1 MLPSPELQDI
11 LYKPAPLTCVEARQV
26 ILDNSSHAG
35 HVLDLV
41 ILWRLCSRDHEV
53 TPQQA
58 AQLIGPNH
66 TQPVC
71 VFVCVCVCVYVCVCV
86 FHACPSYSVLPHC
99 MCRGF
104 QFAFALEGTQKLKKW
119 THARTKT

>member
-71 VFVCVCVCVYVCVCV
+71 VFVCVCVCVCMCVCVC
-86 FHACPSYSVLPHC
+86 FMHAQVTQSSLTVCAE
-99 MCRGF
+99 
-104 QFAFALEGTQKLKKW
+104 AFNLHLLLKAHKS
-119 THARTKT
+119 